1 VICGMKNERLAK
13 LKEFLE
19 KEPED
24 PFNLYAI
31 ALEYMNIDTTKAK
44 QYFEKLLITYP
55 EYLPTYYHA
64 ALLFAEFDEN
74 EKAKNVFLK
83 GVDLAEGQKDNH
95 ALRELKSAYENF
107 LFETEN

>member
-1 VICGMKNERLAK
+1 MKNERLAK

-44 QYFEKLLITYP
+44 QYFEKLLKSHSD
-55 EYLPTYYHA
+55 YLPTYYHA
-64 ALLFAEFDEN
+64 ALLYAEFEEN
-74 EKAKNVFLK
+74 EKADEVFQK
-83 GVDLAEGQKDNH
+83 GVELAKSQEDDH

-107 LFETEN
+107 LFETED